1 MRKTVIIVLFLTVSL
16 VLTPFVFA
24 QEKLWLDLTD
34 QAITQYQQKKFDSA
48 IQTARKALEVAEK
61 TFGPEHA
68 NVAESLDNLAV
79 YLQAENK
86 FDEAERLYERALKI
100 IEKSFG
106 PESEYLG
113 IFLNYLSNF
122 YKKIGKPGVAKQ
134 MEDRAA
140 QIRAKNN
147 ASKK

>member
-1 MRKTVIIVLFLTVSL
+1 MKKPAIFVLFLTISL
-16 VLTPFVFA
+16 VFTPFVLA

-34 QAITQYQQKKFDSA
+34 EAITQYQQKKYDLA
-48 IQTARKALEVAEK
+48 IQTARKALDVAEK

-86 FDEAERLYERALKI
+86 FEEAEKLYIRALGI
-100 IEKSFG
+100 IEKTFG

-113 IFLNYLSNF
+113 IFLNYLSKF
-122 YKKIGKPGVAKQ
+122 YKKIGKLDVAKQ

-140 QIRAKNN
+140 QIRAMNN
-147 ASKK
+147 PPKK